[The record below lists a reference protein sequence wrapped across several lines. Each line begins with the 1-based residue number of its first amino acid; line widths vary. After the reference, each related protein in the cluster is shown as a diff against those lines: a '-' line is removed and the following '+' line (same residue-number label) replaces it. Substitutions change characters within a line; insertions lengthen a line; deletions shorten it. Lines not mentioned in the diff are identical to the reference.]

1 MSLRGQAHV
10 CPRLR
15 VSLGV
20 STPALHCADGHSLRV
35 GTKYAPLVPRDQ
47 AHPGLSQGSGTAR
60 QDPREGGG
68 GWASGSGPLL
78 CPLWSRVWGVTCD
91 PSTGVCLPPT
101 VALGF
106 LEEEMEAVAPHVL
119 SEPSDAAWCPIP
131 VSLRNTGSEAPGC
144 TPAGPSVP
152 RGPRG
157 ISLAWTQRRGP
168 LAGWPVPQCQAGP
181 AQAPAA
187 AAEPDG
193 VRQWRPRSQ
202 PPRWP
207 PGGSPAEN
215 WPWERPLCVGWGG
228 GPAGQ

>member
-1 MSLRGQAHV
+1 M
-10 CPRLR
+10 
-15 VSLGV
+15 

-78 CPLWSRVWGVTCD
+78 CPLWSRVWRVTCD
-91 PSTGVCLPPT
+91 PSTGACLPPT

-131 VSLRNTGSEAPGC
+131 VSLRNTGSEAPAVPQQVRAFPEGHVASLWLGHKGGG
-144 TPAGPSVP
+144 PSRAGPSLSVRQAQP
-152 RGPRG
+152 RPLRLQQSRMVSGSGGPAH
-157 ISLAWTQRRGP
+157 SP
-168 LAGWPVPQCQAGP
+168 LAGLRGAALQRTGPGRDPSVWAGEGGLQASELDLPP
-181 AQAPAA
+181 ARLCSL
-187 AAEPDG
+187 E
-193 VRQWRPRSQ
+193 SQ
-202 PPRWP
+202 H
-207 PGGSPAEN
+207 
-215 WPWERPLCVGWGG
+215 
-228 GPAGQ
+228 